1 MFTSVLLMAQD
12 NVQDNL
18 LIVISLLFV
27 VSMLT
32 MLSEKLQ
39 ISYPIF
45 LVIAGLLISFIPG
58 IPHIGLD
65 PDWVFL
71 LFLPPLLYFA
81 AWNTSWKDFW
91 QFKRPI
97 GMLAIGLVVLTA
109 TAIAYLSNAMIPDFN
124 LAMGFV
130 LGGIIS
136 PPDAVAATSV
146 LQGLKIPKRIVT
158 ILEGESLVND
168 ASSLIVFRVALATL
182 MTGQFVFWKASVDFF
197 LVAIMGVL
205 IGLAIAHILYLVH
218 RFFPTNS
225 SIDTALT
232 FIAPYLMYISAEHFH
247 YSGVLATVSGG
258 LFLSYRANE
267 ILTYNSR
274 MQSQYVWE
282 TVVFLLNGIVF
293 IMIGLQLPDIVDGLG
308 KNSVAEGVGY
318 ALVIS
323 LVTIIIRI
331 LWVFPST
338 YLPHLLS
345 KSVRENEVRPPWQ
358 GVFIV
363 GWSGMRGV
371 VSLASGLAVPLT
383 ISGSDQLFPQRNMIL
398 FITFIVILVTLVL
411 QGLSLPYLIKWLD
424 IKDDGGN
431 EEEQEI
437 TVRLRLASASLSHM
451 QTSYGEEVQMID
463 AFNRLKERYERM
475 IDNANNRL
483 VEKDTK
489 SPAGTVDFLPKYRN
503 MLVEIIGIKRDELQK
518 LRRERIYSDEILRAR
533 ERELDFEEARLRDS
547 P

>member
-1 MFTSVLLMAQD
+1 MAQET
-12 NVQDNL
+12 VQDNL
-18 LIVISLLFV
+18 LIVISLLFG

-32 MLSEKLQ
+32 MLSEKLR

-58 IPHIGLD
+58 IPHISLE

-91 QFKRPI
+91 YFKRPI
-97 GMLAIGLVVLTA
+97 GLLAIGLVVFTA
-109 TAIAYLSNAMIPDFN
+109 TAVAYLSNAMIPDFT

-146 LQGLKIPKRIVT
+146 LQGLKIPRRVVT

-168 ASSLIVFRVALATL
+168 ASSLIVFRVSLATL
-182 MTGQFVFWKASVDFF
+182 MTGQFVFWKAGLDFF
-197 LVAIMGVL
+197 LVAIIGVV
-205 IGLAIAHILYLVH
+205 IGVSIAYLLYLVH
-218 RFFPTNS
+218 KLFPTTS

-232 FIAPYLMYISAEHFH
+232 FIAPYLMYIGAEHFH
-247 YSGVLATVSGG
+247 FSGVLATVSGG
-258 LFLSYRANE
+258 LFLSYRSNE
-267 ILTYNSR
+267 IFSYNSR

-293 IMIGLQLPDIVDGLG
+293 ILIGLQLPDIIKGLG
-308 KNSVAEGVGY
+308 SSSIGQAVFY
-318 ALVIS
+318 AVVIS
-323 LVTIIIRI
+323 IVTILIRI
-331 LWVFPST
+331 VWVFPST
-338 YLPHLLS
+338 YLPGMLS
-345 KSVRENEVRPPWQ
+345 KKIRENEARPSWQ
-358 GVFIV
+358 TVFIV
-363 GWSGMRGV
+363 AWSGMRGV

-383 ISGSDQLFPQRNMIL
+383 LTNSTVAFPQRNLIL
-398 FITFIVILVTLVL
+398 FITFVVILFTLVL
-411 QGLSLPYLIKWLD
+411 QGLSLPYLIKWLN
-424 IKDDGGN
+424 ITDDGGN

-437 TVRLRLASASLSHM
+437 AVKLRLATASLSHM
-451 QTSYGEEVQMID
+451 HASYGEEVQMID
-463 AFNRLKERYERM
+463 AFSRLKDRYERM
-475 IDNANNRL
+475 IANANNRL
-483 VEKDTK
+483 VEKDK
-489 SPAGTVDFLPKYRN
+489 KGSAADFLPKYRT
-503 MLVEIIGIKRDELQK
+503 MLIEIVAIKRDELIK
-518 LRRERIYSDEILRAR
+518 LRRERIYSDEILKAR

>member
-1 MFTSVLLMAQD
+1 MAQD
-12 NVQDNL
+12 NIQDNL

-32 MLSEKLQ
+32 MLSEKLR

-58 IPHIGLD
+58 IPHISLE

-97 GMLAIGLVVLTA
+97 GLLAIGLVVFTA
-109 TAIAYLSNAMIPDFN
+109 TAVAYLSNAMIPDFT

-146 LQGLKIPKRIVT
+146 LQGLKIPKRVVA

-182 MTGQFVFWKASVDFF
+182 LTGQFVFWKAGLDFF
-197 LVAIMGVL
+197 LVSIMGII
-205 IGLAIAHILYLVH
+205 IGLAIAHMLYLVH
-218 RFFPTNS
+218 RFFPTSS

-232 FIAPYLMYISAEHFH
+232 FIAPYLMYIGAEHFH

-258 LFLSYRANE
+258 LFLSYRSNE
-267 ILTYNSR
+267 IFSYNSR

-293 IMIGLQLPDIVDGLG
+293 ILIGLQLPDIIEGLG
-308 KNSVAEGVGY
+308 KNSVMESVTY
-318 ALVIS
+318 AVIIS
-323 LVTIIIRI
+323 IVTIIIRL

-338 YLPHLLS
+338 YLPHILS
-345 KSVRENEVRPPWQ
+345 RKVRENEARPPWQ
-358 GVFIV
+358 TVFIV

-383 ISGSDQLFPQRNMIL
+383 LTNNTTAFPQRDLIL
-398 FITFIVILVTLVL
+398 FITFVVILFTLVL
-411 QGLSLPYLIKWLD
+411 QGLSLPYLIKWLN
-424 IKDDGGN
+424 ITDDGGN

-437 TVRLRLASASLSHM
+437 AVRLRLATASLSHM
-451 QTSYGEEVQMID
+451 QSTYGEEVQMID
-463 AFNRLKERYERM
+463 AFSRLKERYERM

-483 VEKDTK
+483 VEKETK
-489 SPAGTVDFLPKYRN
+489 SANADFLPKYRS
-503 MLVEIIGIKRDELQK
+503 MLVEIVSIKRDELQK
-518 LRRERIYSDEILRAR
+518 LRRERIYSDEMLKAR

>member
-1 MFTSVLLMAQD
+1 MNTSILLMAQD
-12 NVQDNL
+12 NIQDNL

-32 MLSEKLQ
+32 MLSEKLR

-58 IPHIGLD
+58 IPHISLE

-91 QFKRPI
+91 QLKRPI
-97 GMLAIGLVVLTA
+97 GLLAIGLVVFTA
-109 TAIAYLSNAMIPDFN
+109 TSVAYLSSAMIPDFT

-146 LQGLKIPKRIVT
+146 LQGLKIPRRVVT
-158 ILEGESLVND
+158 ILEGESLLND

-182 MTGQFVFWKASVDFF
+182 LTGNFVFWKAGVDFF
-197 LVAIMGVL
+197 VVSVMGII
-205 IGLAIAHILYLVH
+205 IGLLIAHVLYLVH
-218 RFFPTNS
+218 KFFPTTS

-232 FIAPYLMYISAEHFH
+232 FIAPYLMYVGAEHFH
-247 YSGVLATVSGG
+247 YSGVLATVTGG
-258 LFLSYRANE
+258 LFLSYRSNE

-293 IMIGLQLPDIVDGLG
+293 IMIGLQLPDIVNGLG
-308 KNSVAEGVGY
+308 KNSIGEGISY
-318 ALVIS
+318 AVVIS
-323 LVTIIIRI
+323 IVTILIRI
-331 LWVFPST
+331 IWVFPST
-338 YLPHLLS
+338 YLPLLLS
-345 KSVRENEVRPPWQ
+345 KRIRENEITPKWQ
-358 GVFIV
+358 PVFIV
-363 GWSGMRGV
+363 AWSGMRGV

-383 ISGSDQLFPQRNMIL
+383 LTDTSTAFPQRNMIL
-398 FITFIVILVTLVL
+398 FITFVVILVTLVL
-411 QGLSLPYLIKWLD
+411 QGLSLPYLIKWLK
-424 IKDDGGN
+424 IDDDQGDV
-431 EEEQEI
+431 EEQEI
-437 TVRLRLASASLSHM
+437 AVRLRLATASLSLM
-451 QTSYGEEVQMID
+451 QSSYGEEVQMID
-463 AFNRLKERYERM
+463 AFSRLKERYERM
-475 IDNANNRL
+475 IDNANGRL
-483 VEKDTK
+483 VEKDKKT
-489 SPAGTVDFLPKYRN
+489 SNADFLPKYRS
-503 MLVEIIGIKRDELQK
+503 MLVEIVDVKRDELQK
-518 LRRERIYSDEILRAR
+518 LRREKIYSDEILRAR

>member
-1 MFTSVLLMAQD
+1 MAQD
-12 NVQDNL
+12 TIQDNL
-18 LIVISLLFV
+18 LIVISLLFG

-32 MLSEKLQ
+32 MLSEKLR

-58 IPHIGLD
+58 IPHITLE

-71 LFLPPLLYFA
+71 LFLPPLLYSA

-97 GMLAIGLVVLTA
+97 GLLAIGLVIFTA
-109 TAIAYLSNAMIPDFN
+109 TAVAYLSNAMIPDFT

-146 LQGLKIPKRIVT
+146 LQGLKIPKRVVA

-182 MTGQFVFWKASVDFF
+182 LTGQFVFWKAGVDFF
-197 LVAIMGVL
+197 LVSIMGVV
-205 IGLAIAHILYLVH
+205 IGLAIAHVLYLVH
-218 RFFPTNS
+218 RFFPTTS

-232 FIAPYLMYISAEHFH
+232 FIAPYLMYIGAEHFH

-258 LFLSYRANE
+258 LFLSYRSSE
-267 ILTYNSR
+267 IFSYNSR

-293 IMIGLQLPDIVDGLG
+293 ILIGLQLPDIVEGLG
-308 KNSVAEGVGY
+308 KNSVGEAVTY
-318 ALVIS
+318 AVVIS
-323 LVTIIIRI
+323 IVTILIRL

-338 YLPHLLS
+338 YLPHILS
-345 KSVRENEVRPPWQ
+345 KNIRENEARPPWQ
-358 GVFIV
+358 TIFVV

-383 ISGSDQLFPQRNMIL
+383 LTNGITAFPQRDLIL
-398 FITFIVILVTLVL
+398 FITFVVILFTLVL
-411 QGLSLPYLIKWLD
+411 QGLSLPYLIKRLK
-424 IKDDGGN
+424 ITDDGGN

-437 TVRLRLASASLSHM
+437 AVRLRLATASLGHM
-451 QTSYGEEVQMID
+451 QSVYGEEVQMID
-463 AFNRLKERYERM
+463 AFIRLKDRYERM
-475 IDNANNRL
+475 IENANNKL
-483 VEKDTK
+483 AEKENNTTK
-489 SPAGTVDFLPKYRN
+489 ADFLPKYRS
-503 MLVEIIGIKRDELQK
+503 MLIEIVYVKRDELQK
-518 LRRERIYSDEILRAR
+518 LRRERVYSDEILKAR

>member
-1 MFTSVLLMAQD
+1 MAQD
-12 NVQDNL
+12 TVQDNL
-18 LIVISLLFV
+18 LIVISLLFG

-32 MLSEKLQ
+32 MLSEKLR

-58 IPHIGLD
+58 IPHISLE

-91 QFKRPI
+91 FFKRSI
-97 GMLAIGLVVLTA
+97 GLLAIGLVVFTA
-109 TAIAYLSNAMIPDFN
+109 TAVAYLSNAMIPDFT

-146 LQGLKIPKRIVT
+146 LQGLKIPRRVVT

-182 MTGQFVFWKASVDFF
+182 MTGQFVFWKAGVDFF
-197 LVAIMGVL
+197 VVAIMGIL
-205 IGLAIAHILYLVH
+205 IGLAIAHVLYYVH
-218 RFFPTNS
+218 KFFPTTS

-232 FIAPYLMYISAEHFH
+232 FIAPYLMYIGAEHFH
-247 YSGVLATVSGG
+247 FSGVLATVSGG
-258 LFLSYRANE
+258 LFLSYRSNE
-267 ILTYNSR
+267 IFSYNSR

-282 TVVFLLNGIVF
+282 TVVFLLHGIVF
-293 IMIGLQLPDIVDGLG
+293 IMIGLQLPDIIDGLG
-308 KNSVAEGVGY
+308 KNSIGEAVFYSV
-318 ALVIS
+318 VIS
-323 LVTIIIRI
+323 IVTILIRI
-331 LWVFPST
+331 IWVFPST
-338 YLPHLLS
+338 YLPRILS
-345 KSVRENEVRPPWQ
+345 SRIREKEERPSWQ
-358 GVFIV
+358 PVFIV
-363 GWSGMRGV
+363 AWSGMRGV

-383 ISGSDQLFPQRNMIL
+383 LTNSTVAFPQRNLIL
-398 FITFIVILVTLVL
+398 FITFVVILFTLVL
-411 QGLSLPYLIKWLD
+411 QGLSLPYLIKWLN
-424 IKDDGGN
+424 ITDDGGN

-437 TVRLRLASASLSHM
+437 AVRLRLATASLSHM
-451 QTSYGEEVQMID
+451 QASYGEEVQMID
-463 AFNRLKERYERM
+463 AFSRLKERYERM

-483 VEKDTK
+483 VEKENK
-489 SPAGTVDFLPKYRN
+489 STIADFLPKYRM
-503 MLVEIIGIKRDELQK
+503 MLVEIVSIKRDELQK
-518 LRRERIYSDEILRAR
+518 LRRERIYSDEILKAR

>member
-1 MFTSVLLMAQD
+1 MAQD
-12 NVQDNL
+12 TVQDNL
-18 LIVISLLFV
+18 LIVISLLFG

-32 MLSEKLQ
+32 MLSEKLR

-58 IPHIGLD
+58 IPHISLE

-91 QFKRPI
+91 FFKRSI
-97 GMLAIGLVVLTA
+97 GLLAIGLVVFTA
-109 TAIAYLSNAMIPDFN
+109 TAVAYLSNAMIPDFT

-146 LQGLKIPKRIVT
+146 LQGLKIPRRVVT

-182 MTGQFVFWKASVDFF
+182 MTGQFVFWKAGVDFF
-197 LVAIMGVL
+197 VVAIMGIL
-205 IGLAIAHILYLVH
+205 IGLAIAHVLYYVH
-218 RFFPTNS
+218 KFFPTTS

-232 FIAPYLMYISAEHFH
+232 FIAPYLMYIGAEHFH
-247 YSGVLATVSGG
+247 FSGVLATVSGG
-258 LFLSYRANE
+258 LFLSYRSNE
-267 ILTYNSR
+267 IFSYNSR

-293 IMIGLQLPDIVDGLG
+293 IMIGLQLPDIIDGLG
-308 KNSVAEGVGY
+308 KNSIGEAVFYSV
-318 ALVIS
+318 VIS
-323 LVTIIIRI
+323 IVTILIRI
-331 LWVFPST
+331 IWVFPST
-338 YLPHLLS
+338 YLPRILS
-345 KSVRENEVRPPWQ
+345 SRIREKEERPSWQ
-358 GVFIV
+358 PVFIV
-363 GWSGMRGV
+363 AWSGMRGV

-383 ISGSDQLFPQRNMIL
+383 LTNSTVAFPQRNLIL
-398 FITFIVILVTLVL
+398 FITFVVILFTLVL
-411 QGLSLPYLIKWLD
+411 QGLSLPYLIKWLN
-424 IKDDGGN
+424 ITDDGGN

-437 TVRLRLASASLSHM
+437 AVRLRLATASLSHM
-451 QTSYGEEVQMID
+451 QASYGEEVQMID
-463 AFNRLKERYERM
+463 AFSRLKERYERM

-483 VEKDTK
+483 VEKENK
-489 SPAGTVDFLPKYRN
+489 STIADFLPKYRM
-503 MLVEIIGIKRDELQK
+503 MLVEIVSIKRDELQK
-518 LRRERIYSDEILRAR
+518 LRRERIYSDEILKAR

>member
-1 MFTSVLLMAQD
+1 MSLWLMAQD
-12 NVQDNL
+12 TVQDNL
-18 LIVISLLFV
+18 LIVISLLFG

-32 MLSEKLQ
+32 MLSEKLR

-58 IPHIGLD
+58 IPHISLE

-91 QFKRPI
+91 YFKRPI
-97 GMLAIGLVVLTA
+97 GLLAIGLVVFTA
-109 TAIAYLSNAMIPDFN
+109 TAVAYLSNAMIPDFT

-146 LQGLKIPKRIVT
+146 LQGLKIPKRVVT

-168 ASSLIVFRVALATL
+168 ASSLIVFRVALATV
-182 MTGQFVFWKASVDFF
+182 MTGQFVFWKAGVDFF
-197 LVAIMGVL
+197 VVAIMGVV
-205 IGLAIAHILYLVH
+205 IGVSIGYILYLVH
-218 RFFPTNS
+218 KSFPTTS

-232 FIAPYLMYISAEHFH
+232 LIAPYLMYISAEHFH
-247 YSGVLATVSGG
+247 FSGVLATVSGG
-258 LFLSYRANE
+258 LFLSYRSNE
-267 ILTYNSR
+267 IFSYNSR

-293 IMIGLQLPDIVDGLG
+293 IMIGLQLPDIMDGLG
-308 KNSVAEGVGY
+308 NNSIGEAVFY
-318 ALVIS
+318 AVVIS
-323 LVTIIIRI
+323 IVTILIRI
-331 LWVFPST
+331 IWVFPST
-338 YLPHLLS
+338 YLPRMLS
-345 KSVRENEVRPPWQ
+345 ASIREKEDRPSWQ
-358 GVFIV
+358 PVFIV
-363 GWSGMRGV
+363 AWSGMRGV

-383 ISGSDQLFPQRNMIL
+383 LANGNEAFPQRNLIL

-411 QGLSLPYLIKWLD
+411 QGLSLPYLIKWLN
-424 IKDDGGN
+424 ISDDRGN

-437 TVRLRLASASLSHM
+437 AVRLRLATASLSHM
-451 QTSYGEEVQMID
+451 QSSYGEDVQMIE
-463 AFNRLKERYERM
+463 AFSRLKERYERM
-475 IDNANNRL
+475 IENANNRL
-483 VEKDTK
+483 VEKENK
-489 SPAGTVDFLPKYRN
+489 SATADFLPKYRT
-503 MLVEIIGIKRDELQK
+503 MLVEIVAIKRDELQK
-518 LRRERIYSDEILRAR
+518 LRRERIYSDEILKAR

>member
-1 MFTSVLLMAQD
+1 MAQD
-12 NVQDNL
+12 NIQDNL

-32 MLSEKLQ
+32 MLSEKLR

-58 IPHIGLD
+58 IPHISLE

-97 GMLAIGLVVLTA
+97 GLLAIGLVVFTA
-109 TAIAYLSNAMIPDFN
+109 TAVAYLSNAMIPDFT

-146 LQGLKIPKRIVT
+146 LQGLKIPRRVVT

-182 MTGQFVFWKASVDFF
+182 LTGQFVFWKAGLDFF
-197 LVAIMGVL
+197 TVSIMGII
-205 IGLAIAHILYLVH
+205 IGLAIAHVLYLVH
-218 RFFPTNS
+218 RFFPTSS

-232 FIAPYLMYISAEHFH
+232 FIGPYLMYIGAEHFH

-258 LFLSYRANE
+258 LFLSYRSNE
-267 ILTYNSR
+267 ILSYNSR

-293 IMIGLQLPDIVDGLG
+293 IMIGLQLPDIIEGLG
-308 KNSVAEGVGY
+308 KNSVMESVTY
-318 ALVIS
+318 AVVIS
-323 LVTIIIRI
+323 IVTILIRL

-338 YLPHLLS
+338 YLPHILS
-345 KSVRENEVRPPWQ
+345 KRVRENEPRPPWQ
-358 GVFIV
+358 TVFIV

-383 ISGSDQLFPQRNMIL
+383 LTNSSTAFPQRDLIL
-398 FITFIVILVTLVL
+398 FITFVVILFTLVL
-411 QGLSLPYLIKWLD
+411 QGLSLPYLIKWLNVT
-424 IKDDGGN
+424 DDGGN

-437 TVRLRLASASLSHM
+437 AVRLRLATASLSHM
-451 QTSYGEEVQMID
+451 QSSYGEEVQMID
-463 AFNRLKERYERM
+463 AFSRLKERYERM

-483 VEKDTK
+483 VEKETK
-489 SPAGTVDFLPKYRN
+489 SANADFLPKYRS
-503 MLVEIIGIKRDELQK
+503 MLVEIVSIKRDELQK
-518 LRRERIYSDEILRAR
+518 LRRERVYSDEMLKAR

>member
-1 MFTSVLLMAQD
+1 MSQD
-12 NVQDNL
+12 TVQENL
-18 LIVISLLFV
+18 LIVISLLFG

-32 MLSEKLQ
+32 MLSEKLR

-58 IPHIGLD
+58 IPHITLE

-71 LFLPPLLYFA
+71 LFLPPLLYSA

-91 QFKRPI
+91 FFKRSI
-97 GMLAIGLVVLTA
+97 GLLAIGLVVFTA
-109 TAIAYLSNAMIPDFN
+109 TAVAYLSNAMIPDFT

-146 LQGLKIPKRIVT
+146 LQGLKIPRRVVT

-182 MTGQFVFWKASVDFF
+182 MTGQFVFWKAGLDFF
-197 LVAIMGVL
+197 LVAIMGVV
-205 IGLAIAHILYLVH
+205 IGLSIAYVLYLVH
-218 RFFPTNS
+218 KTFPTTS

-247 YSGVLATVSGG
+247 FSGVLATVSGG
-258 LFLSYRANE
+258 LFLSYRSNE
-267 ILTYNSR
+267 IFTYNSR
-274 MQSQYVWE
+274 MQSQYVWD

-293 IMIGLQLPDIVDGLG
+293 IMIGLQLPDIIEGLG
-308 KNSVAEGVGY
+308 KNSIGEAVFYSV
-318 ALVIS
+318 VIS
-323 LVTIIIRI
+323 IVTILIRI
-331 LWVFPST
+331 IWVFPSA
-338 YLPHLLS
+338 YLPRILS
-345 KSVRENEVRPPWQ
+345 PGIREREERPSWQ
-358 GVFIV
+358 PVFIV
-363 GWSGMRGV
+363 AWSGMRGV

-383 ISGSDQLFPQRNMIL
+383 LANGTEAFPQRDLIL
-398 FITFIVILVTLVL
+398 FITFVVILVTLVL
-411 QGLSLPYLIKWLD
+411 QGLSLPYLINWL
-424 IKDDGGN
+424 KVTDDGGN

-437 TVRLRLASASLSHM
+437 AVRLRLATASLSHM
-451 QTSYGEEVQMID
+451 QSSYGEEVQVID
-463 AFNRLKERYERM
+463 AFGRLKDRYERM

-483 VEKDTK
+483 VEKDSK
-489 SPAGTVDFLPKYRN
+489 SSTADFLPKYRT
-503 MLVEIIGIKRDELQK
+503 MLVEIVSIKRDELQK
-518 LRRERIYSDEILRAR
+518 LRRERIYSDEILKAR

>member
-1 MFTSVLLMAQD
+1 MAQD
-12 NVQDNL
+12 TVQDNL
-18 LIVISLLFV
+18 LIVISLLFG

-32 MLSEKLQ
+32 MLSEKLR

-45 LVIAGLLISFIPG
+45 LVIAGLLISFLPG
-58 IPHIGLD
+58 IPHITLE

-71 LFLPPLLYFA
+71 LFLPPLLYSA

-97 GMLAIGLVVLTA
+97 GLLAIGLVIFTA
-109 TAIAYLSNAMIPDFN
+109 TAVAYLSNAMIPDFT

-136 PPDAVAATSV
+136 PPDAIAATSV
-146 LQGLKIPKRIVT
+146 LQGLKIPKRIVV

-182 MTGQFVFWKASVDFF
+182 LTGQFVFWKASVDFF
-197 LVAIMGVL
+197 LVSIMGVV
-205 IGLAIAHILYLVH
+205 IGLAIAHVLYLVH
-218 RFFPTNS
+218 RFFPTTS

-232 FIAPYLMYISAEHFH
+232 FIAPYLMYIGAEHFH

-258 LFLSYRANE
+258 LFLSYRSSE
-267 ILTYNSR
+267 IFSYNSR

-293 IMIGLQLPDIVDGLG
+293 ILIGLQLPDIITGLG
-308 KNSVAEGVGY
+308 KNSIGEAVTY
-318 ALVIS
+318 AVVIS
-323 LVTIIIRI
+323 IVTILIRL

-338 YLPHLLS
+338 YLPHILS
-345 KSVRENEVRPPWQ
+345 KTIRESENRPPWKT
-358 GVFIV
+358 VFII

-383 ISGSDQLFPQRNMIL
+383 LTNSTTAFPQRDLIL
-398 FITFIVILVTLVL
+398 FITFVVILFTLVL
-411 QGLSLPYLIKWLD
+411 QGLSLPYLIKWLK
-424 IKDDGGN
+424 ITDDGGD

-437 TVRLRLASASLSHM
+437 AIRLRLATASLGHM
-451 QTSYGEEVQMID
+451 QSVYGEEVQMID
-463 AFNRLKERYERM
+463 AFIRLKDRYERM
-475 IDNANNRL
+475 IENAKNKRSEKENNAA
-483 VEKDTK
+483 K
-489 SPAGTVDFLPKYRN
+489 ADFLPKYRS
-503 MLVEIIGIKRDELQK
+503 MLIEIVYVKRDELQK
-518 LRRERIYSDEILRAR
+518 LRRERIYSDEILKAR

>member
-1 MFTSVLLMAQD
+1 MAQD
-12 NVQDNL
+12 TVQDNL
-18 LIVISLLFV
+18 LIVISLLFG

-32 MLSEKLQ
+32 MLSEKLR

-58 IPHIGLD
+58 IPHISLE

-91 QFKRPI
+91 FFKRSI
-97 GMLAIGLVVLTA
+97 GLLSIGLVVFTA
-109 TAIAYLSNAMIPDFN
+109 TAVAYLSNAMIPDFT

-146 LQGLKIPKRIVT
+146 LQGLKIPRRVVT

-182 MTGQFVFWKASVDFF
+182 MTGQFVFWKAGVDFF
-197 LVAIMGVL
+197 VVAIMGII
-205 IGLAIAHILYLVH
+205 IGLAIAHVLYYVH
-218 RFFPTNS
+218 KFFPTTS

-232 FIAPYLMYISAEHFH
+232 FIAPYLMYIGAEHFH
-247 YSGVLATVSGG
+247 FSGVLATVSGG
-258 LFLSYRANE
+258 LFLSYRSNE
-267 ILTYNSR
+267 IFSYNSR

-293 IMIGLQLPDIVDGLG
+293 IMIGLQLPDIIDGLG
-308 KNSVAEGVGY
+308 QNSIGEAVFYSV
-318 ALVIS
+318 VIS
-323 LVTIIIRI
+323 IVTILIRI
-331 LWVFPST
+331 IWVFPST
-338 YLPHLLS
+338 YLPRILS
-345 KSVRENEVRPPWQ
+345 SRIREKEERPSWQ
-358 GVFIV
+358 PVFIV
-363 GWSGMRGV
+363 AWSGMRGV

-383 ISGSDQLFPQRNMIL
+383 LTNSTVAFPQRNLIL
-398 FITFIVILVTLVL
+398 FITFVVILFTLVL
-411 QGLSLPYLIKWLD
+411 QGLSLPYLIKWLN
-424 IKDDGGN
+424 ITDDGGN

-437 TVRLRLASASLSHM
+437 AVRLRLATASLSHM
-451 QTSYGEEVQMID
+451 QASYGEEVQMID
-463 AFNRLKERYERM
+463 AFSRLKERYERM

-483 VEKDTK
+483 VEKDNK
-489 SPAGTVDFLPKYRN
+489 NAIADFLPKYRK
-503 MLVEIIGIKRDELQK
+503 MLVEIVSIKRDELQK
-518 LRRERIYSDEILRAR
+518 LRRERIYSDEILKAR